1 MSWLLL
7 RLRRVRLLRL
17 HSARGSAPVSSL
29 PSSSSFSSADTF
41 WNAASSMHRCQHPRC
56 KTPSLPLTQAVKED
70 ETAEDNGPT
79 RICRGYGLWRQATSL
94 ERLSA

>member
-41 WNAASSMHRCQHPRC
+41 WNAACGMHRCQRPRC
-56 KTPSLPLTQAVKED
+56 KTSALPPIQAVEG
-70 ETAEDNGPT
+70 ETAGGNSPFDLHDC
-79 RICRGYGLWRQATSL
+79 ICPAPLQMGCQS
-94 ERLSA
+94 

>member
-29 PSSSSFSSADTF
+29 PSSSSFSSAATF
-41 WNAASSMHRCQHPRC
+41 WNAAYGTHRCQQLRPRLCHPSR
-56 KTPSLPLTQAVKED
+56 
-70 ETAEDNGPT
+70 
-79 RICRGYGLWRQATSL
+79 LWRVRPQKTMGL
-94 ERLSA
+94 LIRMTG

>member
-41 WNAASSMHRCQHPRC
+41 WNAAYGTHRCQQLRC
-56 KTPSLPLTQAVKED
+56 KTSSLPPIQAVEG
-70 ETAEDNGPT
+70 ETAEDNGPLDPHDW
-79 RICRGYGLWRQATSL
+79 ICPEPLHMGCQP
-94 ERLSA
+94 